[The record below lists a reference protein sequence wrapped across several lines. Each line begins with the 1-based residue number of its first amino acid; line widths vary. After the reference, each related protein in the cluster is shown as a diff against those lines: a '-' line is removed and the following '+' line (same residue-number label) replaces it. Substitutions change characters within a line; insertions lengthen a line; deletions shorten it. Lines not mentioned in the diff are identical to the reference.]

1 MPARA
6 GVRDDA
12 IGAPSADSAVSLPSS
27 PHSAARAAPRPIGH
41 KPYVPGQITT
51 RMGLTEAMRRVR
63 REARSPSLRS
73 LEREGAGELPR
84 NTLAPR
90 SRRRTAAHRP
100 TPGRVPGR
108 LPRLPAG
115 HRGVDG
121 RPRPPRPRT
130 RPQVRP
136 RAYPCPDADPHS
148 RRPSSARNATRRS
161 NEDRSAPGTR
171 RLRTPRPHLPPRPLQ
186 RRRDPSLG
194 GRNSRGRGAEGR
206 EPDPDPRRP
215 EGTRRPCPHRRP
227 PNFDELRPQSQT
239 PPVWLS
245 AAVGHFERHSGP
257 GSGWQRWGDRVTGGG
272 GEVEHHGDGRG
283 MTGGRMDV

>member
-121 RPRPPRPRT
+121 RPRPPRPPHPAT
-130 RPQVRP
+130 GPAQGLPLP
-136 RAYPCPDADPHS
+136 R
-148 RRPSSARNATRRS
+148 RRPAFQEALERQERNEEIKRRPVSSGNQTTTNSSASPTSTTAT
-161 NEDRSAPGTR
+161 A
-171 RLRTPRPHLPPRPLQ
+171 TPRSKPGRPK
-186 RRRDPSLG
+186 
-194 GRNSRGRGAEGR
+194 
-206 EPDPDPRRP
+206 
-215 EGTRRPCPHRRP
+215 
-227 PNFDELRPQSQT
+227 
-239 PPVWLS
+239 
-245 AAVGHFERHSGP
+245 
-257 GSGWQRWGDRVTGGG
+257 
-272 GEVEHHGDGRG
+272 
-283 MTGGRMDV
+283 